1 MRPVAQYRRGEASLL
16 WIAAFMLFV
25 GILVYAFD
33 RAGTAYFL
41 PTWLA
46 REAGPAVFGALGAH
60 LPTFIHPFAFV
71 LITAVALRPWP
82 RLLPAICVWWFALE
96 CAFEFGQWAPLG
108 ERIAALTPAW
118 FTDLPVLEAVP
129 AYFARGTFD
138 PLDILSIGLGV
149 IGGYLVVRRV
159 KSGGDP

>member
-1 MRPVAQYRRGEASLL
+1 
-16 WIAAFMLFV
+16 MLFV
-25 GILVYAFD
+25 GTLVYALD
-33 RAGTAYFL
+33 RAGAAYFL
-41 PTWLA
+41 PAWLV

-96 CAFEFGQWAPLG
+96 CAFEFGQRVPLG

-118 FTDLPVLEAVP
+118 FADLPVLEAIP

-149 IGGYLVVRRV
+149 VVGYLVVRRV
-159 KSGGDP
+159 KPGGDP

>member
-1 MRPVAQYRRGEASLL
+1 LL
-16 WIAAFMLFV
+16 WIAVVMLSV
-25 GILVYAFD
+25 GILIYALD
-33 RAGTAYFL
+33 RAGTTYFV

-46 REAGPAVFGALGAH
+46 REAGPAVFGTLGAH

-82 RLLPAICVWWFALE
+82 RLLPAICVGWFVIE
-96 CAFEFGQWAPLG
+96 SAFEFGQRAPLG
-108 ERIAALTPAW
+108 ERIAAMTPAW
-118 FTDLPVLEAVP
+118 FADLPVLEAVP

-159 KSGGDP
+159 ESGGDP